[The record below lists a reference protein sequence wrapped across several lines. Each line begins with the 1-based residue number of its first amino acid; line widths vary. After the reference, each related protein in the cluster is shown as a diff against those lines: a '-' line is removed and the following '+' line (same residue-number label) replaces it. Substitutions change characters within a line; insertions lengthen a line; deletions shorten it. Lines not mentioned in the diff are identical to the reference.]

1 MTYKISSSVHVVGYT
16 FRGEKKGAMIVVI
29 DDHNA
34 SIAAIYPSKNWG
46 NRSKRVWLKSQ
57 VGTVF
62 VTLDVQPVC
71 PVEYI
76 DIQFTMTRV

>member
-34 SIAAIYPSKNWG
+34 SIAAIYPSKIGATDRNEFG
-46 NRSKRVWLKSQ
+46 
-57 VGTVF
+57 
-62 VTLDVQPVC
+62 
-71 PVEYI
+71 
-76 DIQFTMTRV
+76 